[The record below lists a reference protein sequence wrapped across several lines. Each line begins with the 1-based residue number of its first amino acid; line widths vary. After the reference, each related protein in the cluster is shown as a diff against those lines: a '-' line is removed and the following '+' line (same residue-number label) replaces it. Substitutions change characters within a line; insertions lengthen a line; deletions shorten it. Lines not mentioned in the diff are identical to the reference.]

1 MIFHAL
7 EGTDMRESK
16 SPSFFNPEECE
27 VVVDYVQKLLSS
39 KLRVEGKDI
48 GIITPYHRQVCL
60 TMTNPSQC
68 FDIPTFFCP
77 R

>member
-16 SPSFFNPEECE
+16 SPSFFNAEECE

-39 KLRVEGKDI
+39 KIKITGADI
-48 GIITPYHRQVCL
+48 GIITPYHRQASL
-60 TMTNPSQC
+60 SRTNHVFNASQ
-68 FDIPTFFCP
+68 D
-77 R
+77 

>member
-7 EGTDMRESK
+7 EGTDMREAR

-39 KLRVEGKDI
+39 KIQITGADI
-48 GIITPYHRQVCL
+48 GIITPYHRQVR
-60 TMTNPSQC
+60 TNPIYSLLRLKV
-68 FDIPTFFCP
+68 FK
-77 R
+77 

>member
-7 EGTDMRESK
+7 EGTDMRESR

-60 TMTNPSQC
+60 NMTNVK
-68 FDIPTFFCP
+68 
-77 R
+77 